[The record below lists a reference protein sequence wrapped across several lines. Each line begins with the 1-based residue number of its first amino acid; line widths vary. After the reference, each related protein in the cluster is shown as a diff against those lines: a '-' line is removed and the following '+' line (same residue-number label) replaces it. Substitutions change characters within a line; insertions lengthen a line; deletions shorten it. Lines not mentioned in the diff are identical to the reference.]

1 MYTVKVVCD
10 GNFTEATEIDKSVDK
25 LMKMFKKH
33 AACKSKPL
41 ASDSNMECIYEY
53 RGLSHD
59 ELRIMKRLLST
70 RGGSISLKAIESCV
84 ENDNSHHKKR
94 KKSRKDKKAKRSTS
108 STSSV
113 ASSTNGSSVDEELGS
128 ESAQSEVVPTEDTA
142 SALICEARELCTSMR
157 SLIDRLECVVSPD
170 LCSVGGSEDDG

>member
-10 GNFTEATEIDKSVDK
+10 SNFTEATEIDKSVDK
-25 LMKMFKKH
+25 LLKMFKKH

-70 RGGSISLKAIESCV
+70 KGSSISLKAIESCV

-94 KKSRKDKKAKRSTS
+94 KKSRKDRKAKRA
-108 STSSV
+108 SSV

-128 ESAQSEVVPTEDTA
+128 ESAQSEVATNEDTA